1 MRRAS
6 TNKQDRG
13 RVIKSTG
20 SEFGRR
26 AFLLKRPTKSVPD
39 ELRVEVLGD
48 EIIVILPATSYGV
61 TYSKPGN
68 SPNLVAKNC
77 VPKIDAGAPMTYVE
91 FLAKAWLAANV
102 KARELGWIA
111 SFVITNPLLTN
122 LDL

>member
-6 TNKQDRG
+6 TKKKGRG

-20 SEFGRR
+20 SEVGRR
-26 AFLLKRPTKSVPD
+26 AFLLKRPTISVPS

-61 TYSKPGN
+61 TYFKLGN
-68 SPNLVAKNC
+68 SPNLVARNC
-77 VPKIDAGAPMTYVE
+77 LSKFDAGAPMTHVE

-102 KARELGWIA
+102 KAKELGWIA
-111 SFVITNPLLTN
+111 
-122 LDL
+122 